1 MPRRVMKQKSFFS
14 DFQTLKLTISSW
26 LDCALRGDEA
36 VYWVSIGQ
44 QWLVLE
50 HNILNLTFMTDE
62 IISL

>member
-44 QWLVLE
+44 QNDGQTDLE
-50 HNILNLTFMTDE
+50 R
-62 IISL
+62 